1 VKRSDALRDLSDD
14 HHEGLVLAR
23 AASRATEADRAATWQ
38 RVVERSAV
46 ALEPHFRI
54 EEEWLLPPLEAA
66 GADAGVTRTRT
77 EHAALRAFVAPDAS
91 RALDALHAFGALLHA
106 HIRFEERALFPEAEA
121 RLDPAALAA
130 VAEACARWRRER

>member
-1 VKRSDALRDLSDD
+1 MKRSDALRDLSDD

-23 AASRATEADRAATWQ
+23 AASRATEADRAATWS
-38 RVVERSAV
+38 RVVGRFAV

-66 GADAGVTRTRT
+66 GAQAGVARTRE
-77 EHAALRAFVAPDAS
+77 EHAALRAFVARDAARS
-91 RALDALHAFGALLHA
+91 LDALHVFGALLHD
-106 HIRFEERALFPEAEA
+106 HIRFEERALFAEAET
-121 RLDPAALAA
+121 RLDAATLAA